1 MGFLSREA
9 KSHGTRVPYRS
20 LPCHLNGK
28 KSSTS
33 LSTYVQVWMPE
44 SDIDQTTCR
53 TLVFKNL
60 SCRTVLGTI
69 MVPKSIITRPQKNL
83 SHRGKK
89 NLSLSAIGFPSLSGI
104 HACRKF
110 WATIFDFVFVTSYRF
125 SGICFISENVA
136 RIFQKT
142 KKESCHMQFC

>member
-1 MGFLSREA
+1 MTHFGLLYKIKIVKKILLIFIEGIFIEDIFMKALNW
-9 KSHGTRVPYRS
+9 SHQ
-20 LPCHLNGK
+20 K
-28 KSSTS
+28 KKLQGAGYIWIGAFFNNEVIFKIKVIT
-33 LSTYVQVWMPE
+33 LQVWMPE
-44 SDIDQTTCR
+44 SDIDQITCR

-104 HACRKF
+104 HACIK
-110 WATIFDFVFVTSYRF
+110 IFVYP
-125 SGICFISENVA
+125 
-136 RIFQKT
+136 
-142 KKESCHMQFC
+142 